1 MKNRKQWF
9 LFVCGV
15 TALAVSSRINDSIFN
30 NYLKDVFD
38 IKAQARGQLEFPRE
52 LPGFLVVLMAGLLAA
67 LPVTRLG
74 LVGGIVMAVGTAG
87 LGLVGAHWYPM
98 LGMMMLGSA
107 GMHLLQPTTSS
118 IAIGL
123 SKAHERGKR
132 LGEMGAFQ
140 TVGTLIGCGFVF
152 LMFDD
157 KTPPRY
163 NLAFLC
169 AGGVAVVSALLFGL
183 MYIPHLHQP
192 RSRLVIKRKYGLYYI
207 LELFFGARKQIFI
220 TFGPWVLIKVYDA
233 RASDIAGLFV
243 IASILGIG
251 FKPIVGWAID
261 RFGERTVMIADGLT
275 LIFVCLGYGYAFE
288 FTGDMRT
295 AHWLA
300 SGCFVLDEMLFAMG
314 TSRAVYASRLTDSPQ
329 ELASTLSMGISVN
342 HIVSMIIPAVAGII
356 WDGYGYQRLFA
367 AAAVFA
373 LITAGVSSLTPR
385 KGVLSGTD
393 HSGVPQPPEPVVP
406 EAD

>member
-1 MKNRKQWF
+1 MSYRKQWF
-9 LFVCGV
+9 LFVLGV
-15 TALAVSSRINDSIFN
+15 TTLAVSSRINDTIFN
-30 NYLKDVFD
+30 NYLDDVFS
-38 IKAQARGQLEFPRE
+38 ITAQARGLLEFPRE

-74 LVGGIVMAVGTAG
+74 LVGGIIMALGTAG

-98 LGMMMLGSA
+98 LAMMLLSSA

-123 SKAHERGKR
+123 SEAHERGKR
-132 LGEMGAFQ
+132 LGQMGAFQ
-140 TVGTLIGCGFVF
+140 TVGTLIGCGFVYLLF
-152 LMFDD
+152 NNQVS
-157 KTPPRY
+157 PRY
-163 NLAFLC
+163 SQAFFC
-169 AGGVAVVSALLFGL
+169 AGAVAAVSAILFGL
-183 MYIPHLHQP
+183 MYIPHLQQP

-220 TFGPWVLIKVYDA
+220 TFGPWVLIKVYGA
-233 RASDIAGLFV
+233 QASNIAGLFV
-243 IASILGIG
+243 IASVLGIG

-295 AHWLA
+295 ACWLA

-342 HIVSMIIPAVAGII
+342 HIVSMIIPVMAGKI

-373 LITAGVSSLTPR
+373 LITAGVSSLTP
-385 KGVLSGTD
+385 
-393 HSGVPQPPEPVVP
+393 
-406 EAD
+406 

>member
-1 MKNRKQWF
+1 MTHRKQWF
-9 LFVCGV
+9 LFVCAV
-15 TALAVSSRINDSIFN
+15 TALAVSSRINDTIFN
-30 NYLKDVFD
+30 NYLGDVFD
-38 IKAQARGQLEFPRE
+38 IEAQARGQLEFPRE
-52 LPGFLVVLMAGLLAA
+52 LPGFLVVLMAGLLAT

-98 LGMMMLGSA
+98 LGMMILGSA

-132 LGEMGAFQ
+132 MGQMGSFQ
-140 TVGTLIGCGFVF
+140 TVGTLIGCGFVY
-152 LMFDD
+152 LMFRGQA
-157 KTPPRY
+157 PRY
-163 NLAFLC
+163 NLGFIC
-169 AGGVAVVSALLFGL
+169 AGGVAAVAAILFGL
-183 MYIPHLHQP
+183 MHIPHLHQP
-192 RSRLVIKRKYGLYYI
+192 RSRLVVKRKYSLYYV

-220 TFGPWVLIKVYDA
+220 TFGPWVLIKIYKA
-233 RASDIAGLFV
+233 QASDIAGLFV
-243 IASILGIG
+243 IASVLGIG

-261 RFGERTVMIADGLT
+261 RFGERIVMIADGLT

-288 FTGDMRT
+288 LTGDMRT

-300 SGCFVLDEMLFAMG
+300 SGCFVLDEMLFALG

-342 HIVSMIIPAVAGII
+342 HIVSMIIPAMAGKI

-373 LITAGVSSLTPR
+373 LITAAVSALVPR
-385 KGVLSGTD
+385 KGSFREIDRSDASPSL
-393 HSGVPQPPEPVVP
+393 VPAAP